1 MVAEKCRI
9 VLVIEDDHRVRQF
22 IAEALTPIGY
32 EVRCVP
38 TVGSAAALLKSE
50 RPDVI
55 LLDLGLPDA
64 AGTSTLDW
72 LQTIRPGVP
81 IVVATGNRDEELA
94 RRMLNAGA
102 SDYIGK
108 PFSVERLA
116 HAIAT
121 AIASRLEG
129 DVHRDTV

>member
-1 MVAEKCRI
+1 MSAEKRRV

-22 IAEALTPIGY
+22 ITEALTRIGY

-81 IVVATGNRDEELA
+81 IVIVTGNRDEELA

-102 SDYIGK
+102 FDYIGK
-108 PFSVERLA
+108 PFSIERLA

-121 AIASRLEG
+121 AIGTRREG

>member
-1 MVAEKCRI
+1 VLAEKGRV

-22 IAEALTPIGY
+22 ITEALTRIGY

-64 AGTSTLDW
+64 AGMSTLDW

-81 IVVATGNRDEELA
+81 IIVVTGNRDEELA
-94 RRMLNAGA
+94 RRMLSAGA
-102 SDYIGK
+102 SDYINK

-116 HAIAT
+116 QAIAA
-121 AIASRLEG
+121 AIGSRRES